1 MTRFLTL
8 GGAHRSSR
16 ANGPGNQRDHDP
28 EAQRENQ
35 DRTHH
40 RTCCNAALPA
50 NLPRLFV

>member
-1 MTRFLTL
+1 MARFLTL
-8 GGAHRSSR
+8 GGAHRRGR
-16 ANGPGNQRDHDP
+16 AYWPGTQRDYDP

-40 RTCCNAALPA
+40 RTCYNAALAP